1 MKDLSFLLEINVF
14 SSQEIEALAKEV
26 LFILRLN
33 RKKMNLP
40 IEQVEI
46 GNGFILA
53 AQRIAMFDPN
63 MNLEIPQEDLN
74 YIIEENA
81 LIHMGLQRN

>member
-40 IEQVEI
+40 IEQ
-46 GNGFILA
+46 
-53 AQRIAMFDPN
+53 RIAMFDPN